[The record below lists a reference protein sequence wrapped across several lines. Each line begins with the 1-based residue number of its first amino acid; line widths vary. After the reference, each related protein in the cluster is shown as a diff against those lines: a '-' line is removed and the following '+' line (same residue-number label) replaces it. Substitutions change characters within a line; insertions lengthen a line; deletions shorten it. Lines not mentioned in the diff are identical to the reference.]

1 MTANPV
7 IEKLGRRLRLGVLG
21 GGPGSVI
28 GEVHRTA
35 ARLDDRYE
43 VVGGVL
49 SSNPERSCAAG
60 RALGWA
66 PERAYGDVDEMLGAE
81 TARPDGVDVVAI
93 MTPNDS
99 HYPLACRWLDAGR
112 DVICDKPL
120 TTNLDEARDLV
131 RRVRASGLVFCTTYN
146 YSAYPM
152 VRQARAMVADGEIGD
167 LRLAQVE
174 YIQPQLADAS
184 RPRRPR
190 LLALTI
196 AEALGAV
203 GDPRRHRHPCLAP
216 ACIRSPANG
225 ATVGLARTSVAVI
238 PGRRFD
244 DTAGGA
250 ASATRTARSGM
261 LWVTQAAA
269 GAEHGLRFRIHG
281 ADGGLEWHQEDPT
294 WLTHMRLEQAAP
306 QSLSRRRAGA
316 QAGRCDAGE
325 PHRHRPSGR
334 LPPGSVREPLL
345 RRRRGGRGAPH
356 GHDRRTLSPSTSR
369 PSRTGRGALPSPPP
383 PRRRR
388 RRAAPGPTA
397 RL

>member
-7 IEKLGRRLRLGVLG
+7 IDKLGRRLRLGVMG

-49 SSNPERSCAAG
+49 SSNPERSRAAG
-60 RALGWA
+60 RALGLA
-66 PERAYGDVDEMLGAE
+66 PERVYGDVDEMIEGE

-120 TTNLDEARDLV
+120 TTNLDDARDLV
-131 RRVRASGLVFCTTYN
+131 ARVRASGLVFCTTYN

-152 VRQARAMVADGEIGD
+152 VRQARAMVGDGEIGE

-174 YIQPQLADAS
+174 YIQPQLAV
-184 RPRRPR
+184 RPDLDDPDYWRF
-190 LLALTI
+190 I
-196 AEALGAV
+196 AERSGPSAILGDIGTHAYHLLHSVTGEEPQAV
-203 GDPRRHRHPCLAP
+203 SAD
-216 ACIRSPANG
+216 
-225 ATVGLARTSVAVI
+225 VGPVI

-244 DTAGGA
+244 DTAGALLRYASGA
-250 ASATRTARSGM
+250 RGM

-281 ADGGLEWHQEDPT
+281 ADGGLEWHQEEPT
-294 WLTHMRLEQAAP
+294 WLIHMRLGEP
-306 QSLSRRRAGA
+306 RRLLSRRGPGLKPAAERACRIAIGHPEGFHEAFANLYSDVAEAVAARLTGTAADPLAVDFPTVEDGA
-316 QAGRCDAGE
+316 RGLAFATAAKASAEAG
-325 PHRHRPSGR
+325 
-334 LPPGSVREPLL
+334 
-345 RRRRGGRGAPH
+345 GAWT
-356 GHDRRTLSPSTSR
+356 DCTLSR
-369 PSRTGRGALPSPPP
+369 
-383 PRRRR
+383 
-388 RRAAPGPTA
+388 
-397 RL
+397 

>member
-28 GEVHRTA
+28 GEVHRTG

-49 SSNPERSCAAG
+49 SSNPERSRAAG

-66 PERAYGDVDEMLGAE
+66 PERAYGDVDEMLAAE

-120 TTNLDEARDLV
+120 TTRLEDARDLV
-131 RRVRASGLVFCTTYN
+131 ARVRASDLVFCTTYN

-152 VRQARAMVADGEIGD
+152 VRQARAMVGDGEIGE

-174 YIQPQLADAS
+174 YIQPQLAV
-184 RPRRPR
+184 RPDLDDPDYWRF
-190 LLALTI
+190 I
-196 AEALGAV
+196 AERSGPSAILGDIGTHAWHLLHSVTRMEPQAV
-203 GDPRRHRHPCLAP
+203 SADV
-216 ACIRSPANG
+216 S
-225 ATVGLARTSVAVI
+225 AVV

-244 DTAGGA
+244 DTAGVLLRYANGA
-250 ASATRTARSGM
+250 RGV

-269 GAEHGLRFRIHG
+269 GAEHGLKFRIHG
-281 ADGGLEWHQEDPT
+281 ADGGLEWHQEDPS
-294 WLTHMRLEQAAP
+294 WLTHMRLGEP
-306 QSLSRRRAGA
+306 RRMLSRGGPGLKPAAERASRIAIGHPEGTHQAFANLYSDVAEAVAARITGTRADPLALDFPTVEDGA
-316 QAGRCDAGE
+316 RGLAFTTAAKASAEAGGAWTDC
-325 PHRHRPSGR
+325 R
-334 LPPGSVREPLL
+334 L
-345 RRRRGGRGAPH
+345 
-356 GHDRRTLSPSTSR
+356 
-369 PSRTGRGALPSPPP
+369 
-383 PRRRR
+383 
-388 RRAAPGPTA
+388 
-397 RL
+397 

>member
-28 GEVHRTA
+28 GEVHRTG

-49 SSNPERSCAAG
+49 SSNPERSRAAG

-66 PERAYGDVDEMLGAE
+66 PERAYGDVDEMLAAE

-120 TTNLDEARDLV
+120 TTRLEDARDLV
-131 RRVRASGLVFCTTYN
+131 ARVQASDLVFCTTYN

-152 VRQARAMVADGEIGD
+152 VRQARAMVGDGEIGE

-174 YIQPQLADAS
+174 YIQPQLAV
-184 RPRRPR
+184 RPDLDDPDYWRF
-190 LLALTI
+190 I
-196 AEALGAV
+196 AERSGPSAILGDIGTHAWHLLHSVTRMEPQAV
-203 GDPRRHRHPCLAP
+203 SAD
-216 ACIRSPANG
+216 
-225 ATVGLARTSVAVI
+225 VGKVV

-244 DTAGGA
+244 DTAGVLLRYANGA
-250 ASATRTARSGM
+250 RGV

-269 GAEHGLRFRIHG
+269 GAEHGLKFRIHG
-281 ADGGLEWHQEDPT
+281 ADGGLEWHQEDPS
-294 WLTHMRLEQAAP
+294 WLTHMRLGEP
-306 QSLSRRRAGA
+306 RRMLSRGGPGLKPAAERASRIAIGHPEGTHQAFANLYSDVAEAVAARITGTRADPLALDFPTVEDGA
-316 QAGRCDAGE
+316 RGLAFTTAAKASAEAGGAWTDC
-325 PHRHRPSGR
+325 R
-334 LPPGSVREPLL
+334 L
-345 RRRRGGRGAPH
+345 
-356 GHDRRTLSPSTSR
+356 
-369 PSRTGRGALPSPPP
+369 
-383 PRRRR
+383 
-388 RRAAPGPTA
+388 
-397 RL
+397 

>member
-28 GEVHRTA
+28 GEVHRTG

-49 SSNPERSCAAG
+49 SSNPERSRAAG

-66 PERAYGDVDEMLGAE
+66 PERAYGDVDEMLAAE

-112 DVICDKPL
+112 DVMCDKPL
-120 TTNLDEARDLV
+120 TTRLEDARDLV
-131 RRVRASGLVFCTTYN
+131 ARVRASDLVFCTTYN

-152 VRQARAMVADGEIGD
+152 VRQARAMVGDGEIGE

-174 YIQPQLADAS
+174 YIQPQLAV
-184 RPRRPR
+184 RPDLDDPDYWRF
-190 LLALTI
+190 I
-196 AEALGAV
+196 AERSGPSAILGDIGTHAWHLLHSVTRMEPQAVSADVGAV
-203 GDPRRHRHPCLAP
+203 
-216 ACIRSPANG
+216 
-225 ATVGLARTSVAVI
+225 V

-244 DTAGGA
+244 DTAGVLLRYANGA
-250 ASATRTARSGM
+250 RGV

-269 GAEHGLRFRIHG
+269 GAEHGLKFRIHG
-281 ADGGLEWHQEDPT
+281 ADGGLEWHQEDPS
-294 WLTHMRLEQAAP
+294 WLTHMRLGEP
-306 QSLSRRRAGA
+306 RRMLSRGGPGLKPAAERASRIAIGHPEGTHQAFANLYSDVAEAVAARITGTRADPLALDFPTVEDGA
-316 QAGRCDAGE
+316 RGLAFTTAAKASAEAGGAWTDC
-325 PHRHRPSGR
+325 R
-334 LPPGSVREPLL
+334 L
-345 RRRRGGRGAPH
+345 
-356 GHDRRTLSPSTSR
+356 
-369 PSRTGRGALPSPPP
+369 
-383 PRRRR
+383 
-388 RRAAPGPTA
+388 
-397 RL
+397 

>member
-1 MTANPV
+1 MTGNPV
-7 IEKLGRRLRLGVLG
+7 VEKLGRRLRLGVIG

-49 SSNPERSCAAG
+49 SSNPERSQAAG

-66 PERAYGDVDEMLGAE
+66 PERAYGDVDAMLGAE
-81 TARPDGVDVVAI
+81 TGRADGVDVVAI

-120 TTNLDEARDLV
+120 TTRLDDARDLV
-131 RRVRASGLVFCTTYN
+131 ARVRSSGLVFCTTYN

-152 VRQARAMVADGEIGD
+152 VRQARAMVAEGEIGE

-174 YIQPQLADAS
+174 YIQPQLAVRPDLDDPGYWRFHAS
-184 RPRRPR
+184 RSGPSAILGDIGTHAWH
-190 LLALTI
+190 LLH
-196 AEALGAV
+196 AV
-203 GDPRRHRHPCLAP
+203 TGQEPQSLSAD
-216 ACIRSPANG
+216 
-225 ATVGLARTSVAVI
+225 VGPVM

-244 DTAGGA
+244 DTAGALLRYANGA
-250 ASATRTARSGM
+250 RGI

-269 GAEHGLRFRIHG
+269 GAEHGLKFRIHG

-294 WLTHMRLEQAAP
+294 WLMHMPLDQARRV
-306 QSLSRRRAGA
+306 LSRSGPGLKPAAERASRIAIGHPEGFHEAFANLYSDVAEAVAARLTGTAADPLALDFPSVEDRARGLAFATAAKASAEAGGA
-316 QAGRCDAGE
+316 WTDC
-325 PHRHRPSGR
+325 
-334 LPPGSVREPLL
+334 
-345 RRRRGGRGAPH
+345 
-356 GHDRRTLSPSTSR
+356 TLS
-369 PSRTGRGALPSPPP
+369 L
-383 PRRRR
+383 
-388 RRAAPGPTA
+388 
-397 RL
+397 

>member
-28 GEVHRTA
+28 GEVHRTG

-49 SSNPERSCAAG
+49 SSNPERSRAAG

-66 PERAYGDVDEMLGAE
+66 PERAYGDVDEMLAAE

-120 TTNLDEARDLV
+120 TTRLEDARDLV
-131 RRVRASGLVFCTTYN
+131 ARVRASDLVFCTTYN

-152 VRQARAMVADGEIGD
+152 VRQARAMVGDGEIGE

-174 YIQPQLADAS
+174 YIQPQLAV
-184 RPRRPR
+184 RPDLDDPDYWRF
-190 LLALTI
+190 I
-196 AEALGAV
+196 AERSGPSAILGDIGTHAWHLLHSVTRMEPQAVSADVGAV
-203 GDPRRHRHPCLAP
+203 
-216 ACIRSPANG
+216 
-225 ATVGLARTSVAVI
+225 V

-244 DTAGGA
+244 DTAGVLLRYANGA
-250 ASATRTARSGM
+250 RGV

-269 GAEHGLRFRIHG
+269 GAEHGLKFRIHG
-281 ADGGLEWHQEDPT
+281 ADGGLEWHQEDPS
-294 WLTHMRLEQAAP
+294 WLTHMPLGEPRRM
-306 QSLSRRRAGA
+306 LSRGGSGLKPAAERASRIAIGHPEGTHQAFANLYSDVAEAVVARITGTRADPLALDFPTVEDGA
-316 QAGRCDAGE
+316 RGLAFTTAAKASAEAGGAWTDC
-325 PHRHRPSGR
+325 R
-334 LPPGSVREPLL
+334 L
-345 RRRRGGRGAPH
+345 
-356 GHDRRTLSPSTSR
+356 
-369 PSRTGRGALPSPPP
+369 
-383 PRRRR
+383 
-388 RRAAPGPTA
+388 
-397 RL
+397 

>member
-28 GEVHRTA
+28 GEVHRTG

-49 SSNPERSCAAG
+49 SSNPERSRAAG

-66 PERAYGDVDEMLGAE
+66 PERAYGDVDEMLAAE

-120 TTNLDEARDLV
+120 TTRLEDARDLV
-131 RRVRASGLVFCTTYN
+131 ARVQASDLVFCTTYN

-152 VRQARAMVADGEIGD
+152 VRQARAMVGDGEIGE

-174 YIQPQLADAS
+174 YIQPQLAV
-184 RPRRPR
+184 RPDLDDPDYWRF
-190 LLALTI
+190 I
-196 AEALGAV
+196 AERSGPSAILGDIGTHAWHLLHSVTRMEPQAV
-203 GDPRRHRHPCLAP
+203 SADV
-216 ACIRSPANG
+216 S
-225 ATVGLARTSVAVI
+225 AVV

-244 DTAGGA
+244 DTAGVLLRYANGA
-250 ASATRTARSGM
+250 RGV

-269 GAEHGLRFRIHG
+269 GAEHGLKFRIHG
-281 ADGGLEWHQEDPT
+281 ADGGLEWHQEDPS
-294 WLTHMRLEQAAP
+294 WLTHMRLGEP
-306 QSLSRRRAGA
+306 RRMLSRGGPGLKPAAERASRIAIGHPEGTHQAFANLYSDVAEAVVARITGTRADPLALDFPTVEDGA
-316 QAGRCDAGE
+316 RGLAFTTAAKASAEAGGAWTDC
-325 PHRHRPSGR
+325 R
-334 LPPGSVREPLL
+334 L
-345 RRRRGGRGAPH
+345 
-356 GHDRRTLSPSTSR
+356 
-369 PSRTGRGALPSPPP
+369 
-383 PRRRR
+383 
-388 RRAAPGPTA
+388 
-397 RL
+397 

>member
-7 IEKLGRRLRLGVLG
+7 IEMLGRRLRLGVMG

-28 GEVHRTA
+28 GEVHRA
-35 ARLDDRYE
+35 GARLDDRFE

-49 SSNPERSCAAG
+49 SSNPERSRAAG

-81 TARPDGVDVVAI
+81 TARPDGMDVVAI

-120 TTNLDEARDLV
+120 TTRLDDARDLV
-131 RRVRASGLVFCTTYN
+131 RRVRESGLVFCTTYN

-174 YIQPQLADAS
+174 YIQPQLAVRPDLEDPDYWRFDAARS
-184 RPRRPR
+184 GPSAILGDIGSHAYH
-190 LLALTI
+190 LLHSVTGMEP
-196 AEALGAV
+196 EAVSADV
-203 GDPRRHRHPCLAP
+203 G
-216 ACIRSPANG
+216 
-225 ATVGLARTSVAVI
+225 SVV

-244 DTAGGA
+244 DTAGVLLRYANGA
-250 ASATRTARSGM
+250 RGV

-269 GAEHGLRFRIHG
+269 GAEHGLKFRIHG
-281 ADGGLEWHQEDPT
+281 ADGGLEWHQEDPS
-294 WLTHMRLEQAAP
+294 WLAHMRLGEP
-306 QSLSRRRAGA
+306 RRMLSRGGPGLKPAAERAGRIA
-316 QAGRCDAGE
+316 IGHPEGTHQAFANLYSDVAEAVAARITGTRSDPLALDFPTVEDGARGLAFITAAKASAEAG
-325 PHRHRPSGR
+325 GAWTDCR
-334 LPPGSVREPLL
+334 L
-345 RRRRGGRGAPH
+345 
-356 GHDRRTLSPSTSR
+356 
-369 PSRTGRGALPSPPP
+369 
-383 PRRRR
+383 
-388 RRAAPGPTA
+388 
-397 RL
+397 

>member
-28 GEVHRTA
+28 GEVHRTG

-49 SSNPERSCAAG
+49 SSNPERSRAAG

-66 PERAYGDVDEMLGAE
+66 PERAYGDVDEMLAAE

-112 DVICDKPL
+112 DVMCDKPL
-120 TTNLDEARDLV
+120 TTRLEDARDLV
-131 RRVRASGLVFCTTYN
+131 ARVRASDLVFCTTYN

-152 VRQARAMVADGEIGD
+152 VRQARAMVGDGEIGE

-174 YIQPQLADAS
+174 YIQPQLAV
-184 RPRRPR
+184 RPDLDDPDYWRF
-190 LLALTI
+190 I
-196 AEALGAV
+196 AERSGPSAILGDIGTHAWHLLHSVTRMEPQAVSADVGAV
-203 GDPRRHRHPCLAP
+203 
-216 ACIRSPANG
+216 
-225 ATVGLARTSVAVI
+225 V

-244 DTAGGA
+244 DTAGVLLRYANGA
-250 ASATRTARSGM
+250 RGV

-269 GAEHGLRFRIHG
+269 GAEHGLKFRIHG
-281 ADGGLEWHQEDPT
+281 ADGGLEWHQEDPS
-294 WLTHMRLEQAAP
+294 WLTHMRLGEP
-306 QSLSRRRAGA
+306 RRMLSRGGPGLKPAAERASRIAIGHPEGTHQAFANLYSDVAEAVVARITGTRADPLALDFPTVEDGA
-316 QAGRCDAGE
+316 RGLAFTTAAKASAEAGGAWTDC
-325 PHRHRPSGR
+325 R
-334 LPPGSVREPLL
+334 L
-345 RRRRGGRGAPH
+345 
-356 GHDRRTLSPSTSR
+356 
-369 PSRTGRGALPSPPP
+369 
-383 PRRRR
+383 
-388 RRAAPGPTA
+388 
-397 RL
+397 

>member
-28 GEVHRTA
+28 GEVHRTG

-49 SSNPERSCAAG
+49 SSNPERSRAAG

-66 PERAYGDVDEMLGAE
+66 PERAYGDVDEMIEGE

-120 TTNLDEARDLV
+120 TTRLEDARDLV
-131 RRVRASGLVFCTTYN
+131 ARVRASGLVFCTTYN

-152 VRQARAMVADGEIGD
+152 VRQARAMVGDGEIGE

-174 YIQPQLADAS
+174 YIQPQLAVRPDLEDPDYWRFDAARS
-184 RPRRPR
+184 GPSAILGDIGSHAYH
-190 LLALTI
+190 LLHSVTRMEPQAVS
-196 AEALGAV
+196 ADVGAV
-203 GDPRRHRHPCLAP
+203 
-216 ACIRSPANG
+216 
-225 ATVGLARTSVAVI
+225 V

-244 DTAGGA
+244 DTAGVLLRYANGA
-250 ASATRTARSGM
+250 RGV

-269 GAEHGLRFRIHG
+269 GAEHGLKFRIHG
-281 ADGGLEWHQEDPT
+281 ADGGLEWHQEDPS
-294 WLTHMRLEQAAP
+294 WLTHMRLGEP
-306 QSLSRRRAGA
+306 RRMLSRGGPGLKPAAERASRIAIGHPEGTHQAFANLYSDVAEAVVARITGTRADPLALDFPTVEDGA
-316 QAGRCDAGE
+316 RGLAFTTAAKASAEAGGAWTDC
-325 PHRHRPSGR
+325 R
-334 LPPGSVREPLL
+334 L
-345 RRRRGGRGAPH
+345 
-356 GHDRRTLSPSTSR
+356 
-369 PSRTGRGALPSPPP
+369 
-383 PRRRR
+383 
-388 RRAAPGPTA
+388 
-397 RL
+397 

>member
-1 MTANPV
+1 MIGNPV

-49 SSNPERSCAAG
+49 SSNPERSQAAG

-66 PERAYGDVDEMLGAE
+66 PERVYGDVDAMLAAE

-93 MTPNDS
+93 MTPNDG

-120 TTNLDEARDLV
+120 TTNLDDARDLV
-131 RRVRASGLVFCTTYN
+131 ARVRASDLVFCTTYN

-152 VRQARAMVADGEIGD
+152 VRQARAMVADGEIGE

-174 YIQPQLADAS
+174 YIQPQLAA
-184 RPRRPR
+184 RPELEDPDYWRFHGERSGPSAIIGDIGTHAYH
-190 LLALTI
+190 LLHSVTGMEPQALS
-196 AEALGAV
+196 ADV
-203 GDPRRHRHPCLAP
+203 GP
-216 ACIRSPANG
+216 
-225 ATVGLARTSVAVI
+225 VM

-244 DTAGGA
+244 DTAGVLLRYANGA
-250 ASATRTARSGM
+250 RGI

-269 GAEHGLRFRIHG
+269 GAEHGLKFRVHG

-294 WLTHMRLEQAAP
+294 WLAHMRLDDTRVM
-306 QSLSRRRAGA
+306 LSRHGPGLKPAAERASRINIGHPEGFHEAFANLYSDVAEAVAARLTGTAADPLALDFPTVEDGA
-316 QAGRCDAGE
+316 RGLAFATAAKASTEAG
-325 PHRHRPSGR
+325 
-334 LPPGSVREPLL
+334 
-345 RRRRGGRGAPH
+345 GAWT
-356 GHDRRTLSPSTSR
+356 DCTLS
-369 PSRTGRGALPSPPP
+369 LPD
-383 PRRRR
+383 
-388 RRAAPGPTA
+388 
-397 RL
+397 

>member
-7 IEKLGRRLRLGVLG
+7 IEKLGRRLRLGVMG

-49 SSNPERSCAAG
+49 SSNAERSRAAG

-66 PERAYGDVDEMLGAE
+66 PERTYGDVDEMLAAE
-81 TARPDGVDVVAI
+81 TERPDGIDVVAI

-120 TTNLDEARDLV
+120 TTNLDDARDLV
-131 RRVRASGLVFCTTYN
+131 ARVRASGLVFCTTYN

-152 VRQARAMVADGEIGD
+152 VRQARAMVADGEIGE

-174 YIQPQLADAS
+174 YIQPQLALRPDLEDPDYWRFHAS
-184 RPRRPR
+184 RSGPSAILGDIGTHAWQ
-190 LLALTI
+190 LLHSVTG
-196 AEALGAV
+196 AEPQAV
-203 GDPRRHRHPCLAP
+203 CAD
-216 ACIRSPANG
+216 
-225 ATVGLARTSVAVI
+225 VGPVI

-244 DTAGGA
+244 DTAGVLLRYANGA
-250 ASATRTARSGM
+250 RGI

-269 GAEHGLRFRIHG
+269 GAEHGLKFRVHG
-281 ADGGLEWHQEDPT
+281 AEGGLEWIQDDPS
-294 WLTHMRLEQAAP
+294 WLVHMRLDQP
-306 QSLSRRRAGA
+306 RRMLSRGGPGLKPAAERASRIAIGHPEGTHQAFANLYSDVAEAVAARLTGTPADPLALDFPTVEDGA
-316 QAGRCDAGE
+316 RGIAFVTAAKASADAG
-325 PHRHRPSGR
+325 G
-334 LPPGSVREPLL
+334 VWT
-345 RRRRGGRGAPH
+345 
-356 GHDRRTLSPSTSR
+356 DCTLS
-369 PSRTGRGALPSPPP
+369 L
-383 PRRRR
+383 
-388 RRAAPGPTA
+388 
-397 RL
+397 